1 MSVGCDTIMNDIVP
15 SLYRMFLPDGI
26 YGIKSYPSGQGCLPC
41 FGRRRKTDAF
51 LQAVRD
57 GDRSNAIQQI
67 ESTPDLAKSTTY
79 HDKKNALHLAAEEG
93 HLVVLNAVLEVLT
106 CQESIRNTA
115 EGGGDAAESIHSILN
130 AQVCVRVGFPV

>member
-1 MSVGCDTIMNDIVP
+1 M
-15 SLYRMFLPDGI
+15 
-26 YGIKSYPSGQGCLPC
+26 
-41 FGRRRKTDAF
+41 
-51 LQAVRD
+51 RD
-57 GDRSNAIQQI
+57 GDRSNAIHQI

-79 HDKKNALHLAAEEG
+79 LDKKNALHLAAEEG

-130 AQVCVRVGFPV
+130 AQVRVRLGFPLLLRLHGRHGLAAWGVGQGMAACMPLHGHAGPW